1 MKRSNLHSTAKF
13 GSIKIMR
20 QRGFSLIEIMVV
32 LVIMGLLASIVAPAV
47 MDALGDSKS
56 KRVLADFA
64 NIETA
69 LKMYKLDNF
78 TFPSS
83 EQGIEALVTEPD
95 TQPKPKKW
103 RNYMPELPQDPWGN
117 PYLYQSPGEAH
128 QYDIYTLGADGV
140 RGGVDEG
147 SDITN
152 WDTPE

>member
-1 MKRSNLHSTAKF
+1 MKSSIYTKGKQVKHSLQK
-13 GSIKIMR
+13 
-20 QRGFSLIEIMVV
+20 GFSLIEIMVV

-64 NIETA
+64 NMETA

-95 TQPKPKKW
+95 TQPKPKNW
-103 RNYMPELPQDPWGN
+103 RSYMPELPLDPWGN
-117 PYLYQSPGEAH
+117 PYLYLSPGEAH
-128 QYDIYTLGADGV
+128 SFDIYTLGADGV
-140 RGGVDEG
+140 RGGIDEG
-147 SDITN
+147 ADITN